1 MKGYKSDSQ
10 KTRHNDDLMTDRF
23 PTKEL
28 TEKRSRREEI
38 PRFQI
43 QIPTL
48 ISRIMQTD
56 NSGMKKKL
64 ELDIFKDR
72 C

>member
-1 MKGYKSDSQ
+1 M
-10 KTRHNDDLMTDRF
+10 MTDRF

-28 TEKRSRREEI
+28 TEKRRRREEI